1 LKGENIVLG
10 VSGGIAAYKA
20 AELSRLF
27 IKQGSQV
34 KVVMTDAATKFVTPL
49 TFEALT
55 GYPVARDMF
64 LPRTKASIEHI
75 SLARWATLIVV
86 APATANVI
94 AKIACGIADD
104 LLTTFIL
111 AARCPTAIVP
121 AMNSNMFNSL
131 AVQENIRTLQRR
143 GFWVLEPEEGEL
155 ACGDSGQGRMPEPE
169 KILAFIEDKCKG
181 LLHPDLQGVKII
193 VTAGPTREPLDPVR
207 FLTNYSSGRMGYAI
221 ASAAVKRGADVT
233 LISGPVSLESP
244 VGVRLIKVET
254 AEEMYQAV
262 MQHFPLADV
271 VIKAAAVADYRL
283 AFKRSQKIKKE
294 KDEDFLELK
303 LIRNPDILAELG
315 RRKGNKI
322 LVGFA
327 AETEK
332 LLENAATKLKGK
344 NLDLIVANDLTE
356 EGAGFNVETNKVK
369 ILDQKGVHQE
379 LPLASKLDVAH
390 KLLDRVSGMLKERR
404 KECKE

>member
-1 LKGENIVLG
+1 
-10 VSGGIAAYKA
+10 
-20 AELSRLF
+20 
-27 IKQGSQV
+27 
-34 KVVMTDAATKFVTPL
+34 
-49 TFEALT
+49 
-55 GYPVARDMF
+55 
-64 LPRTKASIEHI
+64 
-75 SLARWATLIVV
+75 
-86 APATANVI
+86 
-94 AKIACGIADD
+94 
-104 LLTTFIL
+104 
-111 AARCPTAIVP
+111 
-121 AMNSNMFNSL
+121 
-131 AVQENIRTLQRR
+131 
-143 GFWVLEPEEGEL
+143 
-155 ACGDSGQGRMPEPE
+155 
-169 KILAFIEDKCKG
+169 
-181 LLHPDLQGVKII
+181 
-193 VTAGPTREPLDPVR
+193 
-207 FLTNYSSGRMGYAI
+207 MGYAI